1 MKPRIWT
8 CGSFGLVM
16 LMLVSSAMAQLRT
29 QMLKGDFAV
38 TASGTCVNSPAA
50 IFPTYQPPA
59 GFSADLRPLG
69 FTNVITFSAQGVRTF
84 NGDGTGNATSR
95 SVSLLNTGTASAIDN
110 SSQFT
115 YSVAADRT
123 LTIDEGPSH
132 GVFVAG
138 VRVGQEIS
146 TSNVPTFVG
155 RVSSDGRS
163 LTLASFN
170 PGVETVTR
178 LVPAPELVEA
188 VRICHRAAN
197 AIRISRTP
205 GAGGLDED

>member
-1 MKPRIWT
+1 MNRT
-8 CGSFGLVM
+8 CSSLALILVM
-16 LMLVSSAMAQLRT
+16 FASSAMAQSRT

-50 IFPTYQPPA
+50 ILPTYQPPA

-84 NGDGTGNATSR
+84 NGDGTGSATWR

-132 GVFVAG
+132 DVFVAG

-146 TSNVPTFVG
+146 TSNVPSFVG

-163 LTLASFN
+163 LTFASFN

-188 VRICHRAAN
+188 VRICHRAAD

-205 GAGGLDED
+205 GGLDDD